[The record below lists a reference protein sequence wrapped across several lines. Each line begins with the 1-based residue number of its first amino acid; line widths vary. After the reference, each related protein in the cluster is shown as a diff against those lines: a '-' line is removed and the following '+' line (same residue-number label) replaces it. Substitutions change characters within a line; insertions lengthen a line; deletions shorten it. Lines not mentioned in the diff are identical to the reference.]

1 MSKMLSKLVEKN
13 ISDIDFYLLLLSLD
27 AETKKDVIK
36 ELQSIKKEI
45 QEGKSWTYR
54 MSSDAL

>member
-1 MSKMLSKLVEKN
+1 MLSKLVEKN